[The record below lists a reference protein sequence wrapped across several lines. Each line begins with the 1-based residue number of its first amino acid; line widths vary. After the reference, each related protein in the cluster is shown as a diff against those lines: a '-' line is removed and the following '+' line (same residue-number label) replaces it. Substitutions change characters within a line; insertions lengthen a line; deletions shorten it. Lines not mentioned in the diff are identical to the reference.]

1 MFDLEFSLK
10 DILDVLIVAFIVY
23 ELLVMIRGTRAVQML
38 MGLLL
43 LVLASILAELARLP
57 ALSFVFGNFKTVW
70 IITFVILFQPELRQV
85 LAHLGQNRF
94 IRFFIGAERNFVDA
108 VVEAAGECIRLKIG
122 ALIVFEYTDG
132 LRYYIERGVKIG
144 AQVTPELLVTIFT
157 EKSPLH
163 DGATIIRNGMVAAAG
178 TMLPLADPP
187 GLARKYG
194 ARHRA
199 AIGISEESD
208 AVALVVSEERQ
219 VASIARNGKLT
230 EYTVNELG
238 KLRSDLT
245 KIFGVD

>member
-1 MFDLEFSLK
+1 LFDLEVSLK
-10 DILDVLIVAFIVY
+10 DILDILVVAFIVY

-57 ALSFVFGNFKTVW
+57 ALSFVFGN
-70 IITFVILFQPELRQV
+70 
-85 LAHLGQNRF
+85 LGQNRF

-108 VVEAAGECIRLKIG
+108 VVEAAGECIRQKIG
-122 ALIVFEYTDG
+122 ALVVFEYTDG

-163 DGATIIRNGMVAAAG
+163 DGATIIRNGMVASAG
-178 TMLPLADPP
+178 SMLPLADPP
-187 GLARKYG
+187 GLSRRYG

-238 KLRSDLT
+238 KLRSDLV
-245 KIFGVD
+245 KLFGVD